1 MRVTTEGAAQGFT
14 TKLLG
19 GQEVA
24 ERTMAFRFER
34 PAGWIFKAGQFVDMT
49 LINPPETDA
58 EGDIRSFSIAS
69 APFEEILM
77 IATRLRDTAFKRT
90 LRTMPRGTEV
100 RIEGPFGN
108 LTLHNTPARPAVFV
122 TGGIGITPI
131 RSILWN
137 AARQKLPHR
146 IFLFY
151 SNRRP
156 EDAPFLEELDALQRE
171 NPNYSL
177 VATMTKV
184 EESRHPWHGETGYIT
199 REMLSKYLKD
209 AASAIYYITGPA
221 AMVTGLRAVLNSAG
235 VNDDDIRTEEF
246 TGY

>member
-1 MRVTTEGAAQGFT
+1 MRMTTGEASWGST
-14 TKLLG
+14 TKLVG

-24 ERTMAFRFER
+24 ERTMAFRFEK
-34 PAGWIFKAGQFVDMT
+34 PSGWIFKAGQFLDMT

-77 IATRLRDTAFKRT
+77 IATRLRDSAFKRT
-90 LRTMPRGTEV
+90 LSTMPRGTEV

-171 NPNYSL
+171 NPNYRL

-221 AMVTGLRAVLNSAG
+221 AMVTGLRVVLNSAG

>member
-1 MRVTTEGAAQGFT
+1 MTTEEASRGFT
-14 TKLLG
+14 TRLLG
-19 GQEVA
+19 GREVA
-24 ERTMAFRFER
+24 ERTMAFRFEK

-58 EGDIRSFSIAS
+58 EGDTRSFSIAS

-100 RIEGPFGN
+100 RIEGPLGN
-108 LTLHNTPARPAVFV
+108 LTLHNTPARPAVFAS
-122 TGGIGITPI
+122 GGIGITPI

-156 EDAPFLEELDALQRE
+156 EDAPFLQELDALQRE

-184 EESRHPWHGETGYIT
+184 EESRHPWHGETGYVT
-199 REMLSKYLKD
+199 REMLSKYLTGVV
-209 AASAIYYITGPA
+209 SAIYYITGPA

>member
-1 MRVTTEGAAQGFT
+1 MRMTTAEASSGFT
-14 TKLLG
+14 IKLLG
-19 GQEVA
+19 GWEVA
-24 ERTMAFRFER
+24 ERTMAFRFEK
-34 PAGWIFKAGQFVDMT
+34 PSGWIFKAGQFVDMT

-69 APFEEILM
+69 APFEERLM

-90 LRTMPRGTEV
+90 LSTMPRGTEV

-137 AARQKLPHR
+137 AAREKLPHR

-171 NPNYSL
+171 NPHYRL

-199 REMLSKYLKD
+199 HEMLSKYLTD

-221 AMVTGLRAVLNSAG
+221 AMVTGLRDVLNSAG

>member
-1 MRVTTEGAAQGFT
+1 
-14 TKLLG
+14 
-19 GQEVA
+19 
-24 ERTMAFRFER
+24 
-34 PAGWIFKAGQFVDMT
+34 
-49 LINPPETDA
+49 
-58 EGDIRSFSIAS
+58 
-69 APFEEILM
+69 M

-100 RIEGPFGN
+100 RIEGPLGN
-108 LTLHNTPARPAVFV
+108 LTLHNTPARPAVFAS
-122 TGGIGITPI
+122 GGIGITPI

-156 EDAPFLEELDALQRE
+156 EDAPFLQELDALQRE

-184 EESRHPWHGETGYIT
+184 EELRHPWHGETGYIT
-199 REMLSKYLKD
+199 REMLSKYLTGVV
-209 AASAIYYITGPA
+209 SAIYYITGPA